1 MILFTLTFRRS
12 CSHPTSK
19 FSTCDSST
27 SAVVGGQR
35 SKGLIQI
42 SFGACPFQL
51 GGSTGS
57 TTRNFTWKC
66 LGDWSAHNPGERY
79 LALLDTTN
87 DLQDLSTPHRRYR
100 CAVSLFFY
108 LLHIYIVTSSIL
120 VQICD
125 ILGSKINLILW
136 LWSPFWS
143 FTVNSGISFCKLTL
157 LQVTY

>member
-1 MILFTLTFRRS
+1 MTKQNFVRDVYCPVNGVYTFSYAKHTGSALTSRCCEFVGVKLFVKQKIKLFLIILFILNFRRS

-19 FSTCDSST
+19 FSTCDIS
-27 SAVVGGQR
+27 GQR
-35 SKGLIQI
+35 SKGLIKI

-108 LLHIYIVTSSIL
+108 LLHI
-120 VQICD
+120 
-125 ILGSKINLILW
+125 
-136 LWSPFWS
+136 
-143 FTVNSGISFCKLTL
+143 
-157 LQVTY
+157 